1 MALEKI
7 WKKFG
12 KWCRLIILI
21 HRGGES
27 VCKNILSQMGIK
39 NITDGVEIYRKLKPY
54 EEKIKTMKMTIDQQK
69 MLLLDNEVIDTI
81 KMDLSLI
88 TYIIEIL
95 DTAQNYPLIAELRKK
110 RNELF
115 HLAEHRRDLTEQL
128 FNEHWDKISKLL
140 LSLHYD
146 IDLMK
151 GLKTENCLS
160 QEHEETL
167 KDITGKMKGSTELS
181 WVSTIM

>member
-27 VCKNILSQMGIK
+27 VSKNILSQMGIK

-69 MLLLDNEVIDTI
+69 MLLPDNEAIDTI